1 MIEELDHLLAQTS
14 TSAIIG
20 SLKHELDRLKT
31 VDEEKAKPFIEG
43 STKHLES
50 MKHVLLHLMICEK
63 EIRNLI
69 SQNYNLHKQ
78 VLELSRENEQLKI
91 ENANLMQGL

>member
-1 MIEELDHLLAQTS
+1 MIDELDHLLAQTS

-50 MKHVLLHLMICEK
+50 MKHVLMHLMICEK
-63 EIRNLI
+63 ELRNLI
-69 SQNYNLHKQ
+69 SQNYNLHKH
-78 VLELSRENEQLKI
+78 VLELSSINEQLKM

>member
-1 MIEELDHLLAQTS
+1 MIEELEHLLAQTS

-20 SLKHELDRLKT
+20 SLKNELDRLKT
-31 VDEEKAKPFIEG
+31 VDEDKAKPFIEG
-43 STKHLES
+43 SSKHLES

-69 SQNYNLHKQ
+69 SQNYNLHRENM
-78 VLELSRENEQLKI
+78 ELSRKVEQLEI
-91 ENANLMQGL
+91 MNNNLMNGI

>member
-20 SLKHELDRLKT
+20 SLKNELDRLKT

-43 STKHLES
+43 SSKHLES

-63 EIRNLI
+63 ELRNLI

-78 VLELSRENEQLKI
+78 VLELLSINEQLKI

>member
-1 MIEELDHLLAQTS
+1 MINELDHLLAQTS

-78 VLELSRENEQLKI
+78 VIELSRDTEQLKI

>member
-1 MIEELDHLLAQTS
+1 MIEELEHLLAQTS

-20 SLKHELDRLKT
+20 SLKQELDRLQT
-31 VDEEKAKPFIEG
+31 VDEDKARPFIEG
-43 STKHLES
+43 SSKHLES

-69 SQNYNLHKQ
+69 SQNYNLHKS
-78 VLELSRENEQLKI
+78 VLELSRETEQLKMEI
-91 ENANLMQGL
+91 AHLMQGL

>member
-1 MIEELDHLLAQTS
+1 MIEELEHLLAQTS

-20 SLKHELDRLKT
+20 SLKNELDRLKT
-31 VDEEKAKPFIEG
+31 VDEEKAKPFIDG

-78 VLELSRENEQLKI
+78 VIELSSKNEHLRI

>member
-1 MIEELDHLLAQTS
+1 MIEELEHLLAQTS

-31 VDEEKAKPFIEG
+31 VDEDKAKPFIEG
-43 STKHLES
+43 SSKHLES

-69 SQNYNLHKQ
+69 SQNYNLHRENM
-78 VLELSRENEQLKI
+78 ELSRKVEQLEI
-91 ENANLMQGL
+91 MNNNLMNGI

>member
-1 MIEELDHLLAQTS
+1 MIDELEHLLAQTS

-20 SLKHELDRLKT
+20 SLKHELDRLQT

-43 STKHLES
+43 SSKHLES

-69 SQNYNLHKQ
+69 SQNYNLHKH

>member
-1 MIEELDHLLAQTS
+1 MIEELEHLLAQTS

-20 SLKHELDRLKT
+20 SLKHELDRLKS
-31 VDEEKAKPFIEG
+31 VDEDKAKPFIEG
-43 STKHLES
+43 SSKHLES

-69 SQNYNLHKQ
+69 SQNYNLHRENM
-78 VLELSRENEQLKI
+78 ELSRKVEQLEI
-91 ENANLMQGL
+91 MNNNLMNGI

>member
-1 MIEELDHLLAQTS
+1 MINELDHLLSQTQV
-14 TSAIIG
+14 SAIIG
-20 SLKHELDRLKT
+20 SLKHELDRLKS

-43 STKHLES
+43 SSKHLES

-69 SQNYNLHKQ
+69 SQNYNLHKS
-78 VLELSRENEQLKI
+78 VLELTNELTKVKT
-91 ENANLMQGL
+91 ENAHLMQGL

>member
-1 MIEELDHLLAQTS
+1 MINELDHLLAQTS

-43 STKHLES
+43 SSKHLEN
-50 MKHVLLHLMICEK
+50 MKHVLLHLMVCEK
-63 EIRNLI
+63 ELRNLI

-78 VLELSRENEQLKI
+78 VLELLRENEQLKI

>member
-1 MIEELDHLLAQTS
+1 MIEELEHLLAQTS

-20 SLKHELDRLKT
+20 SIKHELDRLKT
-31 VDEEKAKPFIEG
+31 VDEDKAKPFIDG
-43 STKHLES
+43 SSKHLES

-69 SQNYNLHKQ
+69 SQNYNLHRENM
-78 VLELSRENEQLKI
+78 ELSRKVEQLEI
-91 ENANLMQGL
+91 MNNNLMNGI

>member
-1 MIEELDHLLAQTS
+1 MINELDHLLAQTS

-20 SLKHELDRLKT
+20 SLKHELDRLKN
-31 VDEEKAKPFIEG
+31 VEEEKAKPFIEG
-43 STKHLES
+43 STKHLEN
-50 MKHVLLHLMICEK
+50 MKHVLLHLMVCEK
-63 EIRNLI
+63 ELRNLI

-78 VLELSRENEQLKI
+78 VLELTREVENLRV